1 MTIANMNEYEK
12 RVNQIVDS
20 PAYGFMKLIDD

>member
-12 RVNQIVDS
+12 RVSQIADS